1 LLLNEDHRLS
11 LALFYPFLLQFLA
24 GVHFAGGP
32 HLASTHLTKSSFAQN
47 TVHSESFVRYRL
59 AVKGEGEKKLT
70 KKR

>member
-1 LLLNEDHRLS
+1 LLFNEDHCFSFTFL
-11 LALFYPFLLQFLA
+11 YPFLLQFLA

-59 AVKGEGEKKLT
+59 AVGGEMVDQQNGK
-70 KKR
+70 